1 MIELAISILWFLV
14 GVVIFCGIVW
24 LALYVLRIFV
34 PALPPRFEQ
43 AVWVIVLLLVL
54 IYLLY
59 ALGGGGGLRVPS
71 FR

>member
-14 GVVIFCGIVW
+14 GVVVLCGIVW
-24 LALYVLRIFV
+24 VALYVLKIFL
-34 PALPPRFEQ
+34 PTLPPRFEQ

-59 ALGGGGGLRVPS
+59 AISGGGVRVPS